1 MLETELK
8 AMLTLDE
15 YNTIKNMFDWDSSK
29 EQINSYYTDANGA
42 LKSNGITMR
51 IRTKDGVNKIQI
63 KKHLEKKSAL
73 QVSEETEYEI
83 DSVCENFTSLEVFK
97 MTGVSADVSL
107 LGSLVTLRNS
117 HIFCEGVEICLDK
130 SRYLGVTDYEI
141 EIEYT
146 KEIPK
151 QLLNMLSDIGIEFD
165 KKTPGKYSRFINRLA
180 NIK

>member
-63 KKHLEKKSAL
+63 KNQHCK
-73 QVSEETEYEI
+73 
-83 DSVCENFTSLEVFK
+83 
-97 MTGVSADVSL
+97 
-107 LGSLVTLRNS
+107 
-117 HIFCEGVEICLDK
+117 
-130 SRYLGVTDYEI
+130 
-141 EIEYT
+141 
-146 KEIPK
+146 
-151 QLLNMLSDIGIEFD
+151 
-165 KKTPGKYSRFINRLA
+165 
-180 NIK
+180 